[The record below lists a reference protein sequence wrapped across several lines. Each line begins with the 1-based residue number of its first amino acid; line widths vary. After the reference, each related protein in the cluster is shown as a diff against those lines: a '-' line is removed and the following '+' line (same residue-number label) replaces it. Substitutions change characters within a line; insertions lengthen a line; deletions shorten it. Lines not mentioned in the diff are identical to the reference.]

1 MDCLVV
7 GLTGQTGAGKST
19 VSRLLA
25 AGGIPVVDCDI
36 LAREA
41 VLPGS
46 VCLAQLAEAFG
57 KEILLPDGSLDRAK
71 TAKIAFSDPQKLK
84 TLNRI
89 THQAI
94 LVLLEQRLQGLRE
107 KGERLAAVDAPTL
120 FESGAD
126 RFCGVVVSVIA
137 PKELRRRRILD
148 RDGLTPEEAQR
159 RMGAQQPDDFYTS
172 RSDFVLVNDGTQKDL
187 AEKTGRLIQIL
198 QEKAGI

>member
-57 KEILLPDGSLDRAK
+57 KEILQDGSLDRAK

-94 LVLLEQRLQGLRE
+94 LVLLEQRLQELRE

>member
-57 KEILLPDGSLDRAK
+57 KEILQDGSLDRAK

-94 LVLLEQRLQGLRE
+94 LVLLEQRLQELRE
-107 KGERLAAVDAPTL
+107 KGERLTAVDAPTL

>member
-57 KEILLPDGSLDRAK
+57 KEILQDGSLDRAK

-94 LVLLEQRLQGLRE
+94 LVLLEQRLQELRE
-107 KGERLAAVDAPTL
+107 KGERLTAVDAPTL

-148 RDGLTPEEAQR
+148 RDGLTPDEAQR

>member
-57 KEILLPDGSLDRAK
+57 KEILQDGSLDRAK

-148 RDGLTPEEAQR
+148 RDGLTPDEARR